1 MALDF
6 RGAPVATMSSLKTGP
21 EDKNEIA
28 VVESYDIAADRED
41 LNKKLTNSAE
51 VDAIVSKI
59 EVYNME
65 TIVSFGAEAA
75 EEISKASDVVLRSMN
90 MSQLD
95 DTSRMLKTLAGIM
108 SKFDIDEIREDKGL
122 FNRLFSNA
130 KKQLDKIL
138 AKYKTMGD
146 EVDKIYV
153 ELRKYEQEIK
163 QSNKKLDQLFNANVE
178 Y

>member
-6 RGAPVATMSSLKTGP
+6 RGAPVATMSSLNTVP

-75 EEISKASDVVLRSMN
+75 FLKYIKVTPEEHA
-90 MSQLD
+90 
-95 DTSRMLKTLAGIM
+95 
-108 SKFDIDEIREDKGL
+108 
-122 FNRLFSNA
+122 RLLIQHWQG
-130 KKQLDKIL
+130 KK
-138 AKYKTMGD
+138 
-146 EVDKIYV
+146 
-153 ELRKYEQEIK
+153 
-163 QSNKKLDQLFNANVE
+163 
-178 Y
+178 

>member
-6 RGAPVATMSSLKTGP
+6 RGAPVATMSSLNTVP

-59 EVYNME
+59 EVYNMEE

-130 KKQLDKIL
+130 KKQLDKMSIRSTSSF
-138 AKYKTMGD
+138 ASMSRRSSSRTRSWISSSMPM
-146 EVDKIYV
+146 
-153 ELRKYEQEIK
+153 
-163 QSNKKLDQLFNANVE
+163 
-178 Y
+178 